1 MQMDP
6 RLNCEYERAYPRT
19 QPYSRLPYDK
29 RAEKAWWADYYRRN
43 PTLLMRLAR
52 RLKAALRRGH
62 TTAYKNLT
70 GCRAE
75 SPLSAGFLFLGGEA
89 QSVLPARMCRSP
101 FRFLYNVVYW

>member
-6 RLNCEYERAYPRT
+6 PLNCEYERAYPRT

-52 RLKAALRRGH
+52 RLKAAL
-62 TTAYKNLT
+62 
-70 GCRAE
+70 
-75 SPLSAGFLFLGGEA
+75 
-89 QSVLPARMCRSP
+89 
-101 FRFLYNVVYW
+101 

>member
-29 RAEKAWWADYYRRN
+29 HAEKAWWADYYRRN

-52 RLKAALRRGH
+52 RLKAAL
-62 TTAYKNLT
+62 
-70 GCRAE
+70 
-75 SPLSAGFLFLGGEA
+75 
-89 QSVLPARMCRSP
+89 
-101 FRFLYNVVYW
+101 

>member
-52 RLKAALRRGH
+52 RLKARSDAAIPCVQKFDRMQSR
-62 TTAYKNLT
+62 KP
-70 GCRAE
+70 AE
-75 SPLSAGFLFLGGEA
+75 SGLFVFWRGSAER
-89 QSVLPARMCRSP
+89 PACANVPEP
-101 FRFLYNVVYW
+101 FSFFI

>member
-43 PTLLMRLAR
+43 RTFLTPFEPMREDAFFSEAGQRPLLQDAEPKARLQRAFCFWAGKR
-52 RLKAALRRGH
+52 RASCLRECAGALFVF
-62 TTAYKNLT
+62 YI
-70 GCRAE
+70 
-75 SPLSAGFLFLGGEA
+75 
-89 QSVLPARMCRSP
+89 M
-101 FRFLYNVVYW
+101 

>member
-43 PTLLMRLAR
+43 PTAD
-52 RLKAALRRGH
+52 AAGPAAQGR
-62 TTAYKNLT
+62 ALT
-70 GCRAE
+70 RPYHCVQKFDRMQSRKPAE
-75 SPLSAGFLFLGGEA
+75 SGLFVFGRGSAER
-89 QSVLPARMCRSP
+89 PACANVPEP
-101 FRFLYNVVYW
+101 FSFFI